1 LLVVAIIIVGR
12 GCGLLMTLLAPLLAA
27 LLGILDN
34 DIE

>member
-12 GCGLLMTLLAPLLAA
+12 GCGLLTALLAPLLAA

-34 DIE
+34 NIE